1 MDASAQKRTFACDVV
16 QQLRTAGY
24 QALWAGG
31 CVRDALLGLEPKD
44 YDIATSATPEE
55 VRKVFGR
62 RRTIPVGVSFGVI
75 TVLGPKQSGQIE
87 VATFRTDGNYTDGRR
102 PDSVEFATPELDAS
116 RRDFTINGLFFD
128 PTTDEVLDYVGGQAD
143 IKAGL
148 VRAIG
153 DPVAR
158 ITEDKLRM
166 LRAIRF
172 AARFAFAIEPATQA
186 AITRLADDITQVSG
200 ERIGAE
206 MQAMLVHPSRGQALE
221 LLRELQLEQLVLP
234 ELAINTDQTRSE
246 SLAAAS
252 RLQQPSFSLALAA
265 VLHNCIHEENP
276 NSTVAKIAKRW
287 KLSNRDSERV
297 KWLLENLP
305 TASAALQTGWPQL
318 QRLLVHE
325 GGQEL
330 VDLVEAVAGSTA
342 PATKH
347 LRAKQSLPAHQ
358 LNPPPL
364 VTGAELIAAGLTPGP
379 GFRAWLETIRDAQL
393 EGQIATRDQALA
405 LALEL
410 SRG

>member
-1 MDASAQKRTFACDVV
+1 MNASAQKRAFACEVV
-16 QQLRTAGY
+16 QQLRAAGY

-31 CVRDALLGLEPKD
+31 CVRDALLNLEPKD

-55 VRKVFGR
+55 VRSVFGK

-75 TVLGPKQSGQIE
+75 TVLGPKDSGQIE
-87 VATFRTDGNYTDGRR
+87 VATFRTDGHYTDGRR

-153 DPVAR
+153 DPVQR

-172 AARFAFAIEPATQA
+172 AARFDFAIEPATQA
-186 AITRLADDITQVSG
+186 AIVRLAGDITQVSG

-206 MQAMLVHPSRGQALE
+206 MQAMLVHPSRRQALQ
-221 LLRELQLEQLVLP
+221 LLRELKLEQLVLP
-234 ELAINTDQTRSE
+234 EFAASSEPSRSE
-246 SLAAAS
+246 SLAATS
-252 RLQQPSFSLALAA
+252 RLQQPSFSLALAT
-265 VLHNCIHEENP
+265 VLRNCIHKENP
-276 NSTVAKIAKRW
+276 SAKVAKIAKRW

-305 TASAALQTGWPQL
+305 TALAALQTSWPQL

-325 GGQEL
+325 GGHEL

-347 LRAKQSLPAHQ
+347 LRDKQLLPVHE
-358 LNPPPL
+358 LDPPPL
-364 VTGAELIAAGLTPGP
+364 VTGADLIAAGLTPGP
-379 GFRAWLETIRDAQL
+379 GFREWLETIRDAQL
-393 EGQIATRDQALA
+393 EGQIVTRDQALS

-410 SRG
+410 SR